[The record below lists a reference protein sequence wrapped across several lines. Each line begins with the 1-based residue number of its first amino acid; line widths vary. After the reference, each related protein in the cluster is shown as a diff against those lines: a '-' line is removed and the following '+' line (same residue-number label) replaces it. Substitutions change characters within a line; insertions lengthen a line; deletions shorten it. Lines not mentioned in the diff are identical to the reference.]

1 MDTKNAFFFKQVLVY
16 SEAAM
21 DNAVSILHALSAM
34 IYYLHFICYAL
45 SAMLYLLRFICYAL
59 SAMLYLL
66 YVIRGFKGFIFFTTD
81 SGTE

>member
-1 MDTKNAFFFKQVLVY
+1 MY

-59 SAMLYLL
+59 SAVGRPSLRFVYQKLKL
-66 YVIRGFKGFIFFTTD
+66 INYF
-81 SGTE
+81 